1 MSTWHFN
8 ADYRG
13 GTAERLFGDID
24 TVFALEGEAITKD
37 PLSRVLRV
45 TADSKRYYVKR
56 YVGNGKNIVRRWFG
70 LRGLLGP
77 QRVRKE
83 WENLLAFRAWGI
95 PTATLVGY
103 GLQRRFGSFVR
114 GALITE
120 EIPDTAD
127 LANMAYNNDPRLRD
141 RRWVAHVLRQVAAI
155 TRKLHNAGF
164 AHNDLK
170 WRNLLVDGGELAT
183 VHLIDCPSGGY
194 WWGVFLQYR
203 MIKDLA
209 CLDKV
214 GKYQLSRSQRLRF
227 YLDYAGHRRLTAKDK
242 QDIRKILKFFA
253 GRE

>member
-1 MSTWHFN
+1 MSDWHFN

-13 GTAERLFGDID
+13 GAAERLFGDID
-24 TVFALEGEAITKD
+24 AVFALEGELITKD
-37 PLSRVLRV
+37 PLSRVLRI
-45 TADSKRYYVKR
+45 TADGKRYYVKR
-56 YVGNGKNIVRRWFG
+56 YVGNGKSAVRRWFG
-70 LRGLLGP
+70 LRGLIGP

-103 GLQRRFGSFVR
+103 GLQRRCGSFIR
-114 GALITE
+114 GALVTE
-120 EIPDTAD
+120 EIADTAD
-127 LANMAYNNDPRLRD
+127 LAELARNNDPRLRQQD
-141 RRWVAHVLRQVAAI
+141 WVTEVLRQVAAI
-155 TRKLHNAGF
+155 TRTLHAAGF

-170 WRNLLVDGGELAT
+170 WRNLLISGGEQPT
-183 VHLIDCPSGGY
+183 VYLIDCPSGGY
-194 WWGVFLQYR
+194 WWGIFLKYR

-227 YLDYAGHRRLTAKDK
+227 YLDYAGHRRLTAGDK
-242 QDIRKILKFFA
+242 RDIRRILAFFA

>member
-1 MSTWHFN
+1 MSDWHFN

-13 GTAERLFGDID
+13 GAAERLFGDID
-24 TVFALEGEAITKD
+24 AVFALEGELITKD

-45 TADSKRYYVKR
+45 TADGKRYYVKR
-56 YVGNGKNIVRRWFG
+56 YVGNGKNAVRRWFG
-70 LRGLLGP
+70 LRGLIGP

-103 GLQRRFGSFVR
+103 GLQRKLGSFVR

-120 EIPDTAD
+120 EIPDTTD
-127 LANMAYNNDPRLRD
+127 LAEMARNNDPRLRE
-141 RRWVAHVLRQVAAI
+141 RRWVTRVLRQVAAI
-155 TRKLHNAGF
+155 TRTLHDAGF

-170 WRNLLVDGGELAT
+170 WRNLLVTGGEQPS
-183 VHLIDCPSGGY
+183 VYLIDCPNGGY
-194 WWGVFLQYR
+194 WWGIFLKYR

-227 YLDYAGHRRLTAKDK
+227 YLDYAGRRRLTAKDK
-242 QDIRKILKFFA
+242 QDIRKILAFFA

>member
-1 MSTWHFN
+1 MSDWHFN

-13 GTAERLFGDID
+13 GAAERLFGDID
-24 TVFALEGEAITKD
+24 SVFALEGEAITKD

-45 TADSKRYYVKR
+45 TADGKRYYVKR
-56 YVGNGKNIVRRWFG
+56 YVGNGKNAVRRWFG
-70 LRGLLGP
+70 LRGLIGP
-77 QRVRKE
+77 QRVRSE

-95 PTATLVGY
+95 PTATLVCY
-103 GLQRRFGSFVR
+103 GLQRRCGSFLR
-114 GALITE
+114 GALVTE
-120 EIPDTAD
+120 EIPDTTD
-127 LANMAYNNDPRLRD
+127 LAKMAAEHDPRLRD
-141 RRWVAHVLRQVAAI
+141 RRWVAHVLHQVSTI
-155 TRKLHNAGF
+155 TRTLHDAGF

-170 WRNLLVDGGELAT
+170 WRNLLVDGDDRPT
-183 VHLIDCPSGGY
+183 VYLIDCPSGAY
-194 WWGVFLQYR
+194 WSGVFLKYR

-227 YLDYAGHRRLTAKDK
+227 YLDYAGRRRLSAQDK